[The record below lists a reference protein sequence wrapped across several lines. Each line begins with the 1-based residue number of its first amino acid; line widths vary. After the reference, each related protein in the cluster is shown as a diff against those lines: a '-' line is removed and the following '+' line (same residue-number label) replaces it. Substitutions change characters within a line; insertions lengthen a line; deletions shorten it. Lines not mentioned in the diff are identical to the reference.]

1 MYGITKVGSM
11 EVRIKIDETRVD
23 GDRELRM
30 RQRKQT
36 KGNE

>member
-1 MYGITKVGSM
+1 MYRITKVGSM

-23 GDRELRM
+23 GDGELRM
-30 RQRKQT
+30 RQRKQM